1 MNKVRLGRTGLAVT
15 PLCFGASGLGD
26 MPDTYGYDVDAERA
40 KATVRAIFDG
50 PVNFLDTSRI
60 YGMVAA
66 RSESAPSFASAAA
79 CPRVR
84 PLQQA
89 LPRS

>member
-1 MNKVRLGRTGLAVT
+1 MNQVRLGRTGLTVT
-15 PLCFGASGLGD
+15 SVCFGASGLGD

-50 PVNFLDTSRI
+50 PANFLDTSRI

-66 RSESAPSFASAAA
+66 RSGSAPLFASVAA
-79 CPRVR
+79 CPRVSSS
-84 PLQQA
+84 PA
-89 LPRS
+89 SSPRS